1 MFNKITGILKKRSL
15 SNCFLATGGIE
26 WEISISSVTAGSL
39 PEEEGEVSLYTV
51 LIHREDMMRLYGFW
65 TSLEREIFLSLLKV
79 NGIGPKQAIKI
90 LSRSKPEEILHIL
103 NSGDL
108 DLLSKFPGVGLKT
121 AQKIILALKGKLIS
135 PEDSGSDRSREI
147 VDALVDMGF
156 DRGNVK
162 KVVDS
167 LLREGGDL
175 EDSASEQQIFKQAIV
190 ILSS

>member
-1 MFNKITGILKKRSL
+1 MTGVQT
-15 SNCFLATGGIE
+15 CA
-26 WEISISSVTAGSL
+26 L
-39 PEEEGEVSLYTV
+39 P
-51 LIHREDMMRLYGFW
+51 
-65 TSLEREIFLSLLKV
+65 
-79 NGIGPKQAIKI
+79 I

-108 DLLSKFPGVGLKT
+108 DILSKFPGVGLKT